1 MYKIFNEVVP
11 GRVLVLGICLL
22 LSMFVKREFAVQF
35 FVWSFKYAGSGTA
48 LLGLVSLGTDTNV
61 GLTGLL
67 GHPRSGFSL
76 HGGAVVTCVEQDFWL
91 LDGDIEAGWHR
102 GWGF

>member
-1 MYKIFNEVVP
+1 M
-11 GRVLVLGICLL
+11 
-22 LSMFVKREFAVQF
+22 LSLFVKQEFTVQF
-35 FVWSFKYAGSGTA
+35 VIQSFKYAGSLTA
-48 LLGLVSLGTDTNV
+48 LLGLVSVGTDMDV

-67 GHPRSGFSL
+67 GCPSSGFSL
-76 HGGAVVTCVEQDFWL
+76 RGGAVVTCVEQDFWL